1 MCRWI
6 LLTTRRIA
14 GCGLCVSLR
23 CKDLIIAR
31 DELDEE
37 STERIIGAQ
46 RTQVLHNILSKQAHR
61 ARGEGGWHACRQ
73 ICNAQEVA
81 TEVVVDMKH
90 KGFRRKE
97 RGGDLKQGDTK
108 GTHAT
113 RRMCSNGSVEEK
125 GKEGMGREE
134 GQGPK

>member
-37 STERIIGAQ
+37 STERKIGAQ

-61 ARGEGGWHACRQ
+61 ARGEGGWH
-73 ICNAQEVA
+73 
-81 TEVVVDMKH
+81 
-90 KGFRRKE
+90 
-97 RGGDLKQGDTK
+97 GDTK

-113 RRMCSNGSVEEK
+113 RQMCSNGSVEEK